1 MLLNRCLVAKPPAGK
16 AKHPKSAL
24 KPRAF
29 QGVLLFQSD
38 GACPEVVLL
47 TVEGLGSGAIGIAAT
62 LKREAVKGVLGVEQR
77 AVI

>member
-1 MLLNRCLVAKPPAGK
+1 M
-16 AKHPKSAL
+16 
-24 KPRAF
+24 
-29 QGVLLFQSD
+29 LFQSD